1 MSTPSFKQDLLQ
13 QFARVGK
20 ALSNANRLEMLEFLG
35 QGECD
40 VETLSGKCGLS
51 IANTSQHLQQLR
63 HAGLVRSR
71 KEGLRVYY
79 SLTGL
84 EVITLLHSLQ
94 QVAENNLAEVDML
107 VSKYLTTKDD
117 LEPIE
122 ARELLRLAKDGNVTV
137 LDVRPSDEYEAGH
150 ISGALNVPLSELEK
164 HLKDLPKDKEVV
176 AYCRGPYCVLAYE
189 AVEQLRKKGY
199 KVRRLEEGYPEWVSS
214 GLPVSIRQ

>member
-51 IANTSQHLQQLR
+51 VANTSQHLQQLR

-122 ARELLRLAKDGNVTV
+122 ARELLRLAKGGNVTV

-164 HLKDLPKDKEVV
+164 HLKELPKDKEVV

>member
-51 IANTSQHLQQLR
+51 VANTSQHLQQLR

-164 HLKDLPKDKEVV
+164 HLKELPKDKEVV

-214 GLPVSIRQ
+214 GLPVSIRP

>member
-1 MSTPSFKQDLLQ
+1 MSTPNFKQDLLQ

-40 VETLSGKCGLS
+40 VETLAGKCRLTV
-51 IANTSQHLQQLR
+51 ANTSQHLQQLR
-63 HAGLVRSR
+63 HAGLAKSR

-84 EVITLLHSLQ
+84 EVNTLLHSLQ

-107 VSKYLTTKDD
+107 VNKYLNTKDD

-122 ARELLRLAKDGNVTV
+122 AKELLKLAKKGNVTV
-137 LDVRPSDEYEAGH
+137 LDVRPNDEYEAGH
-150 ISGALNVPLSELEK
+150 ISGALNVPLSDLQK
-164 HLKDLPKDKEVV
+164 HLKELPKNKEVV

-199 KVRRLEEGYPEWVSS
+199 KVRRLEEGYPEWQSS
-214 GLPVSIRQ
+214 GLPVE

>member
-1 MSTPSFKQDLLQ
+1 MSTPNFKQDLLQ

-51 IANTSQHLQQLR
+51 VANTSQHLQQLR

-84 EVITLLHSLQ
+84 EVNTLLHSLQ

-107 VSKYLTTKDD
+107 VNKYLSTMDD

-122 ARELLRLAKDGNVTV
+122 ANELLKLAKKGNVTV
-137 LDVRPSDEYEAGH
+137 LDVRPTDEYEAGH
-150 ISGALNVPLSELEK
+150 IAGALNVPLAELEK
-164 HLKDLPKDKEVV
+164 HLKKLPKNREIV
-176 AYCRGPYCVLAYE
+176 AYCRGPYCVLAYT

-199 KVRRLEEGYPEWVSS
+199 KVRRLEDGYPEWQSS
-214 GLPVSIRQ
+214 GLPVE